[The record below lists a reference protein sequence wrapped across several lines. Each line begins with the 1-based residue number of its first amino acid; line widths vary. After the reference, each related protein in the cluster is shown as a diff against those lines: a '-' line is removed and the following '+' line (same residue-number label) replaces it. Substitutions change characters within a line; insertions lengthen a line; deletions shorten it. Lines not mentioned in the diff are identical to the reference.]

1 MGLFSRL
8 PLLPKRRAR
17 RGAVARVALFGLFF
31 HAFIPAALA
40 VASDV
45 GDENRLVEICAFY
58 GVQPIVSDDLIL
70 PDSAVDFSD
79 VETRPGCVFCMAHEE
94 SPLARPSSELVVRLD
109 PPAVSGAA
117 LRIETAPHPENHHQR
132 PESRAP
138 PPSV

>member
-1 MGLFSRL
+1 MAPPPLFIRL
-8 PLLPKRRAR
+8 RAR
-17 RGAVARVALFGLFF
+17 RGAVVRFALFGLFF
-31 HAFIPAALA
+31 HAFIPASLA
-40 VASDV
+40 VASDI
-45 GDENRLVEICAFY
+45 GGENRIFELCSFY
-58 GVQPIVSDDLIL
+58 GVQPIVSDDLIV

-79 VETRPGCVFCMAHEE
+79 VETRPGCVFCMAQED
-94 SPLARPSSELVVRLD
+94 SPLARPSSDLIVRLD